1 VTRLDGP
8 RLFRY
13 DGQVYA
19 VGRYQP
25 ARTAPLSKQGSVL
38 AKKRTSLF
46 LVKEDGLTYLSD
58 LPSAGDTAYAGVAI
72 RGSDAYV
79 CYYTSRIDRDYPW
92 IAGMIGATDI
102 RMAKISLP
110 SLAAVAQS
118 PPTKKTDRVSPW
130 LDFLVAWLMAPAIL
144 PVVWKKRWKP
154 SVPQVG
160 GATTRATQSS
170 PGGSHEA
177 R

>member
-1 VTRLDGP
+1 MGK
-8 RLFRY
+8 
-13 DGQVYA
+13 
-19 VGRYQP
+19 VGGRKEMAQ
-25 ARTAPLSKQGSVL
+25 AIHISMLTGVL
-38 AKKRTSLF
+38 CKKRTSLF
-46 LVKEDGLTYLSD
+46 LVKEDGLVYLSD

-72 RGSDAYV
+72 LGNDAYV

-92 IAGMIGATDI
+92 VAGMIGATDI
-102 RMAKISLP
+102 RMAKISLA

-118 PPTKKTDRVSPW
+118 PPTRKTDSVSPW

-160 GATTRATQSS
+160 
-170 PGGSHEA
+170 A
-177 R
+177 RTLR

>member
-1 VTRLDGP
+1 M
-8 RLFRY
+8 
-13 DGQVYA
+13 YA

-58 LPSAGDTAYAGVAI
+58 LPSAGDTAYAGAVI

-110 SLAAVAQS
+110 SLATVAQS
-118 PPTKKTDRVSPW
+118 PPKIPRATPW
-130 LDFLVAWLMAPAIL
+130 LDFFVAWLMAPAIL

-160 GATTRATQSS
+160 GRSIRA
-170 PGGSHEA
+170 
-177 R
+177 

>member
-1 VTRLDGP
+1 M
-8 RLFRY
+8 
-13 DGQVYA
+13 YA

-38 AKKRTSLF
+38 CKKRTSLF

-110 SLAAVAQS
+110 SLAAVGPISSQD
-118 PPTKKTDRVSPW
+118 PPPYA
-130 LDFLVAWLMAPAIL
+130 LAGFLRGLADGPGHPPGCLEEALEAVGAP
-144 PVVWKKRWKP
+144 
-154 SVPQVG
+154 
-160 GATTRATQSS
+160 GADAPTIRA
-170 PGGSHEA
+170 
-177 R
+177 